1 MYTIL
6 QIKNLGLVR
15 NDENLKIL
23 LELYNKI
30 FDVELRREIGSS
42 IDRQKNDTVI
52 LEFIKENFYKCGFIE
67 LVYQMYRTC
76 LYKGKYNFQ
85 FEKLGNEIK
94 NYFN

>member
-30 FDVELRREIGSS
+30 FDVELRREIVSS

-52 LEFIKENFYKCGFIE
+52 LEFIKENFYKCGFME

-85 FEKLGNEIK
+85 F
-94 NYFN
+94 